1 MAKYRARSRDLI
13 KRVQPF
19 LSNRA
24 DMTNLFS
31 LVEEMNR
38 KRLEAYEVQPLDVRE
53 HAETENEVLSGGY
66 AYRQLY
72 ELIQNAADAILE
84 LNKPHGRIVV
94 RLLPDKLVV
103 ANTGAELDKD
113 GVIAL
118 LMARSSPKR
127 SNQIGRFGIGFKS
140 LLKLG
145 GQVDIV
151 SKTVGLRFDP
161 NWCGECIRSHI
172 GLSIDDAVPG
182 MRLAKPLDPA
192 SKNSPLREG
201 SEWDWATTV
210 VLADIRS
217 ESAFERLKDEIRKFP
232 SEFLLFLSK
241 DVSLELEIHG
251 EETRKIERRMNEDI
265 VVVGDGTVDSKWK
278 VFEQDVE
285 VTNQEA
291 VDDAT
296 HLQARKNVPISWAV
310 QVGGGR
316 EVAGRFWAFFP
327 TETPSRTSGILN
339 APWKLNAD
347 RTSLIRGSWNDEIM
361 KACAKLIGLSLT
373 KLSTPDD
380 YGVVVDAF
388 PRQVERQDEVSRQ
401 LVVSLWDQILNLE
414 VLPNAECEFK
424 QPACVHM
431 HSIEDGEI
439 CQRWKEI
446 SNESARKK
454 YLHPDCIMSDHRIS
468 RLRALR
474 EVASRYEMEALPESS
489 IRDWLECIS
498 GKNMIVAK
506 SVILLVGAIL
516 VKFTDMQL
524 HESILEAE
532 FILTQNDTLVSP
544 KRSVIT
550 SKKCPPA
557 GVYPVHNDLAL
568 DPICRD
574 ILVSNMNIKELS
586 SQSWLNILNRSFDC
600 ALNSDQ
606 GVDWENF
613 WKNVCSAP
621 KEEVDEFCESRDLE
635 CAKFLSTSGKWAR
648 RHMLVVTDKMDD
660 IDPEYVIDLAFWK
673 QIECQIDEYLLTEF
687 FDDTVYVDENDECV
701 SQYLQYEMGFAMI
714 CCQVTGS
721 YPNRSPIIAGGYQEM
736 PGCWEL
742 LSMLKPIGKYRLT
755 MHLIDYCLEMRK
767 TDAQAEFIH
776 PTQGKYPRV
785 KVAHPVY
792 FWVLKHGELRL
803 DDISVPLRRFSN
815 ISDILSKFSVFDL
828 DSVSMFFES
837 CDQLMDERINGTY
850 RFDNASSFMSFSESE
865 KEKIGLFWKGIFL
878 KLNSLHTNLKKL
890 RCIWEQA
897 WYDDVI
903 PSTVPTLDG
912 PFPISEIY
920 VASDLD
926 MIDVIDDSGKV
937 VVLSEDTA
945 VAWIN
950 AGAKNIDSEIDLISD
965 KQISEPVRL
974 LDVLPEIS
982 GASKKVKK
990 VETIS
995 VLWVENLREKVG
1007 PSIQEVLVA
1016 IDSDGVLWI
1025 DRKKFETEE
1034 YESIVGQIVDCLVRS
1049 NLTKKSGNRDE
1060 IIELILNCRV
1070 IEKRKSVRRESS
1082 LEAKILTAIGRN
1094 VDVLVS
1100 ALSDSAHRAVDEGI
1114 EPQDLAGLVL
1124 AVHGPALLS
1133 KIQDALDDNGLSPPK
1148 RWGGPQAQQFVLDLG
1163 FPIEFASSVRKR
1175 REPELLIN
1183 GPINLPDLHDYQRD
1197 ILENIEKLLK
1207 ETKRRR
1213 RAVISLP
1220 TGAGKTRVAAQA
1232 VVELVLKGAG
1242 PRSALWVAQTDE
1254 LCEQAVQC
1262 FRQLWVNVGKP
1273 SADLRIV
1280 RLWGGQKNP
1289 IQSDDLEATLVVA
1302 SIQTLSSRSRH
1313 NDLEWIARSGI
1324 IIIDECHHAI
1334 AASYTDLMRWLGLQ
1348 VGRERARD
1356 VEVPVLGLSATP
1368 WRGYNDEE
1376 SDRLAARFDKRWF
1389 PDDQEDL
1396 HERLTDMEVLATR
1409 RYSPLS
1415 YKKEFMLTDS
1425 ELRHVEKFNELPESA
1440 MDRIGED
1447 IDRNDLIVESVLASE
1462 AKSILLFANSVAH
1475 AQYLAARLHLE
1486 GCPAA
1491 AVSGET
1497 DQLARQHFTRRFRAG
1512 DLRVVCNHSVL
1523 ATGFDAPK
1531 VDSILISRPVFS
1543 PVRYMQ
1549 MVGRGL
1555 RGPKNGGTEHCEIV
1569 TVEDN
1574 IANYRE
1580 RLAYHYCKRFFDG

>member
-1 MAKYRARSRDLI
+1 
-13 KRVQPF
+13 
-19 LSNRA
+19 
-24 DMTNLFS
+24 MTNLS
-31 LVEEMNR
+31 TLVKEMNR

-84 LNKPHGRIVV
+84 SNKPHGSIVV

-161 NWCGECIRSHI
+161 NWCGECIRNHI
-172 GLSIDDAVPG
+172 GLSTDDAVPG

-192 SKNSPLREG
+192 SENSPLREG

-210 VLADIRS
+210 VFADIRS
-217 ESAFERLKDEIRKFP
+217 ESDFERLKDEIKKFP

-241 DVSLELEIHG
+241 DVSLELKIHG
-251 EETRKIERRMNEDI
+251 EETRKIERRETEDI

-291 VDDAT
+291 VEDAT
-296 HLQARKNVPISWAV
+296 HLQARENVPISWAV

-361 KACAKLIGLSLT
+361 KACAKLIGSSLT

-380 YGVVVDAF
+380 YGAVVDAF
-388 PRQVERQDEVSRQ
+388 PRQVERQDEISRQ
-401 LVVSLWDQILNLE
+401 LVISLWDQILNLE

-439 CQRWKEI
+439 CQRWKDV

-454 YLHPDCIMSDHRIS
+454 YLHPDCIISDHRIS
-468 RLRALR
+468 RLKALR
-474 EVASRYEMEALPESS
+474 EIAGRYEMEVLPESS

-498 GKNMIVAK
+498 GKDIEVAK
-506 SVILLVGAIL
+506 NIILLVGTIL
-516 VKFTDMQL
+516 FKCTDIQL
-524 HESILEAE
+524 HERILEAE
-532 FILTQNDTLVSP
+532 LILTQNDTLVSS

-550 SKKCPPA
+550 SKEHPPE
-557 GVYPVHNDLAL
+557 GFYPVHNDLAL

-574 ILVSNMNIKELS
+574 ILVNNMNIKELS
-586 SQSWLNILNRSFDC
+586 SQSWLSILNRSFDY
-600 ALNSDQ
+600 ALSSDQ
-606 GVDWENF
+606 GIDWENF

-621 KEEVDEFCESRDLE
+621 KEEVDEFSDSRDLE
-635 CAKFLSTSGKWAR
+635 CAKFLSISGRWTR
-648 RHMLVVTDKMDD
+648 RHMLVVTDTMDD
-660 IDPEYVIDLAFWK
+660 IDPEYVIDLEFWK
-673 QIECQIDEYLLTEF
+673 QIEFQIDDYFLTEF
-687 FDDTVYVDENDECV
+687 FDGTVYVDKNDECV

-721 YPNRSPIIAGGYQEM
+721 YPNRSPIIAGGSQEM

-742 LSMLKPIGKYRLT
+742 LSLLKPIGKSRLT
-755 MHLIDYCLEMRK
+755 MHLIDYCMGMRK
-767 TDAQAEFIH
+767 VVSQANFVH
-776 PTQGKYPRV
+776 PTQGKYPKV
-785 KVAHPVY
+785 KVAHPIY
-792 FWVLKHGELRL
+792 FWILKHGELRF
-803 DDISVPLRRFSN
+803 DDIGVPLRRFSN
-815 ISDILSKFSVFDL
+815 ISDILLEFGVFDL
-828 DSVSMFFES
+828 DSISMFFES
-837 CDQLMDERINGTY
+837 CDQLMDDRISGMY
-850 RFDNASSFMSFSESE
+850 RYDKLSSFISFNDSE
-865 KEKIGLFWKGIFL
+865 KEKIGLFWKSIFL
-878 KLNSLHTNLKKL
+878 KLYSLDTNLKRL
-890 RCIWEQA
+890 RYIWEQA
-897 WYDDVI
+897 WHDDAI
-903 PSTVPTLDG
+903 PSTIPTLGG
-912 PFPISEIY
+912 PRPISEIY
-920 VASDLD
+920 VSNNLD
-926 MIDVIDDSGKV
+926 MIDTIDDSGQV

-945 VAWIN
+945 AAWIN
-950 AGAKNIDSEIDLISD
+950 AGAKRLESESTLISD
-965 KQISEPVRL
+965 KQISEPVRF
-974 LDVLPEIS
+974 LDILPEIS
-982 GASKKVKK
+982 GASKKIKR

-1007 PSIQEVLVA
+1007 PSTQRVLA
-1016 IDSDGVLWI
+1016 AFDTDGVLWI
-1025 DRKKFETEE
+1025 DNEKFGTEE
-1034 YESIVGQIVDCLVRS
+1034 YETIVCHIVDCLVRN
-1049 NLTKKSGNRDE
+1049 NLVKRSTNRDE
-1060 IIELILNCRV
+1060 IIELVLNYRV
-1070 IEKRKSVRRESS
+1070 VEKRRSVRRESS
-1082 LEAKILTAIGRN
+1082 LEAKILTAIGGDA
-1094 VDVLVS
+1094 DVLRSV
-1100 ALSDSAHRAVDEGI
+1100 LSDSTRRAVDEGI
-1114 EPQDLAGLVL
+1114 EQEDIAGLVL

-1133 KIQDALDDNGLSPPK
+1133 KIQGALADNGLLPPK
-1148 RWGGPQAQQFVLDLG
+1148 RWGGSQAQQFVLDLG
-1163 FPIEFASSVRKR
+1163 FPIEFASSVRKK
-1175 REPELLIN
+1175 REPEILIN
-1183 GPINLPDLHDYQRD
+1183 GPINLPDLHNYQKD
-1197 ILENIEKLLK
+1197 ILGSIEKLLTG
-1207 ETKRRR
+1207 TKRRR

-1242 PRSALWVAQTDE
+1242 ARSALWVAQTDE

-1289 IQSDDLEATLVVA
+1289 TQSDELDATLVVA
-1302 SIQTLSSRSRH
+1302 SIQTLSSRSGH
-1313 NDLEWIARSGI
+1313 DDLEWITRSGI
-1324 IIIDECHHAI
+1324 IVIDECHHAI

-1356 VEVPVLGLSATP
+1356 TEVPVLGLSATP
-1368 WRGYNDEE
+1368 WRGYNDDE

-1389 PDDQEDL
+1389 PEDQENL

-1409 RYSPLS
+1409 GYSALS
-1415 YKKEFMLTDS
+1415 YKKEFMLTDG

-1497 DQLARQHFTRRFRAG
+1497 DQLARQHFTRRFRTG

-1574 IANYRE
+1574 IVNYRE